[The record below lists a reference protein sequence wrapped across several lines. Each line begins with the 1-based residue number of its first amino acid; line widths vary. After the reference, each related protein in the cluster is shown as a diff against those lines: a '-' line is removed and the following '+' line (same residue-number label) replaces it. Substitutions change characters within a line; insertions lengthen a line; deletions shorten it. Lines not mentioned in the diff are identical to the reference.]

1 MEWGRAKRQGKKGRK
16 KRMEI
21 RMEGG
26 NREGRKGRRRRKQGF
41 IGEEPHA
48 CFASFKKY
56 NLEGDPMASG
66 TKGKTLGHPLSVKA
80 GQQGAHERGMRFSGQ
95 TCLSHLE
102 RSPELHQALVSSH

>member
-26 NREGRKGRRRRKQGF
+26 NREGRKGRKRRKQGF

-48 CFASFKKY
+48 YFASFKKC

-66 TKGKTLGHPLSVKA
+66 TKWKTLGHPLSVKA
-80 GQQGAHERGMRFSGQ
+80 GQQGAHERGMRLSGQ

-102 RSPELHQALVSSH
+102 CSPQLHQALVFSH